1 MESNKQL
8 RLSGKQSV
16 FVAEF
21 LIDQNATH
29 AALKAGYSKKTAYRM
44 GSENLHKPHIAAAI
58 AAALEK
64 RSTKV
69 GVKASDVL
77 VQLDEMRLADY
88 ADLLSDEGSYK
99 PVAEW
104 PLIWRQMISA
114 METKEQFDK
123 EGTKTG
129 EVVKI
134 KFVDRSK
141 VIEMTGKHV
150 DVQSWIERAEVT
162 HLEGRSQRLAD
173 ASRRVID
180 LEKTSDGTYQPEVI
194 KDGTA

>member
-77 VQLDEMRLADY
+77 VQLDEMRLAD
-88 ADLLSDEGSYK
+88 
-99 PVAEW
+99 
-104 PLIWRQMISA
+104 WRQMISG

-123 EGTKTG
+123 EGIKTG